1 MTCQIGESICR
12 FLLLISFLILHY
24 IILRIIIRII
34 IRIFLFMTR
43 RKINEKNIRKLTKV
57 GGTSYAVTIP
67 IEIIKEFGWRE
78 RQKLVVKKQGKKIV
92 IEDWKK

>member
-1 MTCQIGESICR
+1 MPTQK
-12 FLLLISFLILHY
+12 L
-24 IILRIIIRII
+24 
-34 IRIFLFMTR
+34 
-43 RKINEKNIRKLTKV
+43 KNKNIRKLTKV

-92 IEDWKK
+92 IEDWK